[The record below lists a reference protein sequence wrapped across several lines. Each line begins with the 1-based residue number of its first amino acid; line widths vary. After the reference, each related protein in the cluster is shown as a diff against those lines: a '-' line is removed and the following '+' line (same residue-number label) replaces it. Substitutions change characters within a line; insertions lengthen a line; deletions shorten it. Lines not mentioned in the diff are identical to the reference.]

1 MGGGITGA
9 LGRTLDI
16 QTRILTGQGGSNMVI
31 AAVLAL
37 IYFSIGFVLAARWDR
52 EFRRGYNG
60 AEMLAMITGW
70 PFYIGKG

>member
-1 MGGGITGA
+1 
-9 LGRTLDI
+9 
-16 QTRILTGQGGSNMVI
+16 MVI